1 MSFALES
8 EGKAAER
15 WEGLEPGPSLE
26 AAFFYAESGCGV
38 SRPTP
43 RDPCVRMARTAPASE
58 SSWKCYIRATERR
71 PQNRVS
77 FRIGA
82 MPPEGGSLPGPS
94 AATCIIAQGRDRKK
108 AHTARELN
116 PGRGLCGRWPV
127 PHEVNKPARGRP
139 DTGALNPGRNR
150 PRGSIPVYSK
160 PAGGHGID
168 YTTTRGREYPRARLA
183 ETCQAPDGWGRRG
196 PLASREKGVGACTDA
211 ATLKSLE
218 RPARAVLDYSVRYA
232 VSHDSMHAEWRARCG
247 SWRVWPTSA
256 PCVCKR
262 PPHPKS

>member
-1 MSFALES
+1 MGILE
-8 EGKAAER
+8 
-15 WEGLEPGPSLE
+15 LE
-26 AAFFYAESGCGV
+26 ARPSSCGGKRPLFLCRV
-38 SRPTP
+38 WERGSRPTS
-43 RDPCVRMARTAPASE
+43 RDPCVRMTRTAPEYE
-58 SSWKCYIRATERR
+58 SSWKSYIRATERR

-108 AHTARELN
+108 ARAARVLN
-116 PGRGLCGRWPV
+116 PGRGLC
-127 PHEVNKPARGRP
+127 GRP

-168 YTTTRGREYPRARLA
+168 YTTTRGREYPRARFA

-196 PLASREKGVGACTDA
+196 PLASRKKGVGARTDA

-232 VSHDSMHAEWRARCG
+232 VSRDSMHAEG
-247 SWRVWPTSA
+247 
-256 PCVCKR
+256 
-262 PPHPKS
+262 